1 MRLPSWLTTIIRYPA
16 RWLEKDQLTVVF
28 FGKTGVGKSST
39 LNALFGLNWDTDHAI
54 SCTKKPKFIDF
65 TVGSRKEVVCFAL
78 ALLIKNGL
86 HRLSLLLLKHHL
98 DTWKSDEFPYH
109 KLRVVDLP
117 GIGETPT
124 ADRKYMAYYKKW
136 LTQADVLVWITQADT
151 RAYKRD
157 EIFLKKLK
165 PFFKK
170 SLFLIL
176 AINKIDCLGVY
187 AGEQGFDIDK
197 REPSPD
203 QLRLIPEKIDDI
215 YGIFQNALDG
225 RIIFEKSQVV
235 PYTSVYSWGLDNLK
249 TTILIRRSR
258 IMLEWIQNQSSK
270 IWGSKNTQMP
280 LRLVVGLNQVD
291 KITPDGWNEKLN
303 QPTKEAKTEIE
314 RRCDDAIKNLIK
326 ETGITD
332 ANMEYYSALKRYR
345 LMYLL
350 NKIIKNAYVGFK
362 LGNIN
367 PRDPLELALDS
378 EAKEYADKERE
389 KMRISSENE
398 VDCENPIFN
407 ELEKII
413 SKDELD
419 ALKSKLQ
426 QEAKSPPKVAVIGKA
441 GVGKTT
447 TINNLFNAELK
458 TSPTTVGT
466 TQAQTKEFTL
476 SAGGTLTVIDLPG
489 YGRSEKEDQ
498 DYEKIYQDLIPSC
511 DMILLVL
518 QADAKDFTDDI
529 EMIKKINKWVQDCP
543 NPKI

>member
-1 MRLPSWLTTIIRYPA
+1 LRLPSWLTTIIRYPA
-16 RWLEKDQLTVVF
+16 RWLEKDRLTVVF

-54 SCTKKPKFIDF
+54 SCTKKPQFIDF
-65 TVGSRKEVVCFAL
+65 TVGSRPKIVCFAL
-78 ALLIKNGL
+78 FLLIKNGL

-98 DTWKSDEFPYH
+98 DTLKYDDFPYQ

-136 LTQADVLVWITQADT
+136 VTQADVLVWITQADT

-165 PFFKK
+165 LFFKK

-176 AINKIDCLGVY
+176 AINKIDGLGVY

-215 YGIFQNALDG
+215 YGVFHNALDG
-225 RIIFEKSQVV
+225 QIIFERSQVV
-235 PYTSVYSWGLDNLK
+235 PYTSVYSWGLDKLK
-249 TTILIRRSR
+249 TIILIR
-258 IMLEWIQNQSSK
+258 SSK
-270 IWGSKNTQMP
+270 IMFKWLTDQWSKMWDYNNNKIQ

-291 KITPDGWNEKLN
+291 KITPDGWNEKSN
-303 QPTKEAKTEIE
+303 QPKTKAKAEIE
-314 RRCDDAIKNLIK
+314 RRCNDVVNKLIK
-326 ETGITD
+326 ETGIS
-332 ANMEYYSALKRYR
+332 NSNIEYYSALKRYR
-345 LMYLL
+345 LIYLI
-350 NKIIKNAYVGFK
+350 NKIIENAYVGFK
-362 LGNIN
+362 LMNIN
-367 PRDPLELALDS
+367 PRDPLELADS
-378 EAKEYADKERE
+378 EAKEYADQERE
-389 KMRISSENE
+389 EMRSSPEKEFDLQNKL
-398 VDCENPIFN
+398 FN

-413 SKDELD
+413 SKDKLNRLRNKLEQE
-419 ALKSKLQ
+419 SKL
-426 QEAKSPPKVAVIGKA
+426 PPKVAVIGKA

-447 TINNLFNAELK
+447 TINNLFNADLK

-476 SAGGTLTVIDLPG
+476 SAGGTLTVIDFPG

-498 DYEKIYQDLIPSC
+498 DYEKIYQDLIPDC
-511 DMILLVL
+511 DIILLVL

-529 EMIKKINKWVQDCP
+529 EMIKKIKKWVQACP
-543 NPKI
+543 NSKI